1 MALDLPRQAGAIVG
15 LLNSR
20 PHATPTLPDRLETA
34 ESAAE
39 ILRPFTPAAHVSQ
52 HQLDRVRALRTDL
65 MAVVEATTTADA
77 DKAWA
82 ELSDHVAEVSLRQVF
97 SSSGVDLEQVTGDDV
112 VGGITLAVAEL
123 VDAGQWTRVRI
134 CANDVCRGVFYDTT
148 RSRTQRWH
156 SYELCGNKSNVAAH
170 RARKHQETN

>member
-1 MALDLPRQAGAIVG
+1 MAVELPRRADAIVR

-39 ILRPFTPAAHVSQ
+39 ILQPFTPAADLSQ
-52 HQLDRVRALRTDL
+52 HQLDGIRALRADL
-65 MAVVEATTTADA
+65 MAVLEATTTADA

-112 VGGITLAVAEL
+112 IGGITLAIAEL

-134 CANDVCRGVFYDTT
+134 CANDLCRGVFYDTT

-156 SYELCGNKSNVAAH
+156 SYEVCGNRSNVAAH
-170 RARKHQETN
+170 RARKNPETT